1 MPERLQR
8 LDRLCLLA
16 RRELVDRPRARAERQ
31 LDVHAVD
38 PRHPRVAD
46 DLDRAVAG
54 DELAEL
60 LERTRLDVD
69 APGGEHGAFEIAR
82 AGVCRAVVERLP
94 LLVERPESRLVL
106 RERPV
111 AAADAAPRFL
121 GVDLDQDRHGSAAQR
136 PSDLVGADGAAA
148 ERDHRGRR
156 GTERRRARRLDSRSR
171 NAASPPVSKIR
182 AIGSSPLDFPVDID
196 ERSRQPLRECGA
208 ERRLAGAHEADQCD
222 MTV

>member
-1 MPERLQR
+1 M
-8 LDRLCLLA
+8 DGA
-16 RRELVDRPRARAERQ
+16 GARAERE

-46 DLDRAVAG
+46 DLDLAVAG

-60 LERTRLDVD
+60 LERARLDVD
-69 APGGEHGAFEIAR
+69 AAGGEHGAFEVAR

-94 LLVERPESRLVL
+94 LLVERPEGRLVL

-121 GVDLDQDRHGSAAQR
+121 GVDLDQDRHGPAAQR

-148 ERDHRGRR
+148 ERDHGGGRR
-156 GTERRRARRLDSRSR
+156 AERVERLLRLAQPERRLAAGLEDPRDRLL
-171 NAASPPVSKIR
+171 
-182 AIGSSPLDFPVDID
+182 PLDLAVDVD
-196 ERSRQPLRECGA
+196 ERPSELLRERGA

-222 MTV
+222 VTV